1 MDLALTTARDF
12 APLLLGSG
20 GIVGFI
26 VAVDAARRT
35 ECTMRRTLKLLIT
48 LAVSAA
54 AIAAAVALGAILFL

>member
-35 ECTMRRTLKLLIT
+35 ERTVRRTLKKT
-48 LAVSAA
+48 A
-54 AIAAAVALGAILFL
+54 